1 MDLRLKGKSA
11 FVAAG
16 SKGLGRAIALEL
28 AREGAH
34 VTIAS
39 RSAEHL
45 SEAKRAIGE
54 ATGVEIATV
63 KMDAS
68 KPEQISRALGEAIET
83 FGGLDVL
90 ICNAGGPPGGR
101 FDDMAD
107 EDWQKAFELNL
118 LGTIR
123 MIREALPY
131 MRQAGGGRIVNLTST
146 SIKQPIDGL
155 ILSNVLRAG
164 VHALTKT
171 LASELAGDGILINTL
186 APGRIATDRI
196 RELDEGRAAKTGM
209 SLEEIQTE
217 NERQIPLGRLGD
229 PGEFGRVAAFYAS
242 FANTYVTGQAILVD
256 GGSVKAL

>member
-1 MDLRLKGKSA
+1 MDLGLKGKSA

-16 SKGLGRAIALEL
+16 SKGLGRATALEL
-28 AREGAH
+28 AREGAN

-45 SEAKRAIGE
+45 SEAERAIGE
-54 ATGVEIATV
+54 ETGIEVATAV
-63 KMDAS
+63 MDAS
-68 KPEQISRALGEAIET
+68 KEKEVRRAIREAAER

-90 ICNAGGPPGGR
+90 ICNAGGPPSGR
-101 FDDMAD
+101 FDEMAD
-107 EDWQKAFELNL
+107 EDWQQAFELNL
-118 LGTIR
+118 LSTIR

-131 MRQAGGGRIVNLTST
+131 MRKAGGGRIVNLTST

-164 VHALTKT
+164 VNALTKT
-171 LASELAGDGILINTL
+171 LATELAPDGILINTV
-186 APGRIATDRI
+186 APGRILTDRI
-196 RELDEGRAAKTGM
+196 RELDEGRARKTGL
-209 SLEEIQTE
+209 SAEEIRSE
-217 NERQIPLGRLGD
+217 NERQIPLGRLGQPD
-229 PGEFGRVAAFYAS
+229 EFGRIAAFYAS